1 MIKDTSATTDEEHI
15 NRLETAWLGFVN
27 ARTDAIKDGLNV
39 DLLLGLE
46 EEYVDL
52 TVTAIRVIRRK
63 IIK

>member
-1 MIKDTSATTDEEHI
+1 MTDEEHI